1 MQALAELTS
10 LGYRAELAP
19 TGKIK
24 LTWTRPDMEPD
35 PAVVSP
41 LLEDLKAHRDQAIDH
56 LRRTVAVDLSTP
68 TGRKTISIH
77 GSDGRPTL
85 AAVDLADRILG
96 FLAEHKAPVGEA
108 DILAAVGSDP
118 LFARNV
124 LTRLVVEGLAEL
136 AGPGRYTIPSYPPK
150 APDLPV
156 GCPLLGGPFP
166 ETGCRFH
173 PRLFQTLF
181 QQSVIPLPG
190 GRCPLRTVCKL

>member
-77 GSDGRPTL
+77 GSDGRPTE
-85 AAVDLADRILG
+85 AAVDLADRILS
-96 FLAEHKAPVGEA
+96 FLANEA
-108 DILAAVGSDP
+108 EPATEAEIFAAMGGDS
-118 LFARNV
+118 LFTRNV
-124 LTRLVVEGLAEL
+124 LHRLAVEGLAEL
-136 AGPGRYTIPSYPPK
+136 AGPNRYTIPDYPPK
-150 APDLPV
+150 AADLPV

-166 ETGCRFH
+166 ETCRFH
-173 PRLFQTLF
+173 PKLFRTLLE
-181 QQSVIPLPG
+181 QGVIPLPG
-190 GRCPLRTVCKL
+190 GRCPLRNICKL